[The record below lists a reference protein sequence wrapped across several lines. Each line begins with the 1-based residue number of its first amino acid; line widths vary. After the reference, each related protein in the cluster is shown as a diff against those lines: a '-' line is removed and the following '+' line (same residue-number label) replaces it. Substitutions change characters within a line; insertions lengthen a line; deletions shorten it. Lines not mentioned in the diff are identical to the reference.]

1 VLAQNRRQRVSQR
14 KGYAVFNGRCS
25 TLIQKDDQTFYPF
38 IYENYFQTI
47 DGVELG
53 TIFLLKEKI
62 TAVIELK
69 DESKKASVKRNIEN
83 TIPLFEKIIFLKKIP
98 RDARHNSK
106 IDYKKLR
113 LLLIRIKNSSA

>member
-1 VLAQNRRQRVSQR
+1 MLAQNRRQRVSQR

-53 TIFLLKEKI
+53 TIILLKKKV

-69 DESKKASVKRNIEN
+69 DELKKDFVKKNIEN
-83 TIPLFEKIIFLKKIP
+83 TSDLFEKIIFLKKIP
-98 RDARHNSK
+98 RDSRHNSK
-106 IDYKKLR
+106 IDYEKLR
-113 LLLIRIKNSSA
+113 LLLIKTG